1 MKKLTTL
8 FMAVLLLQ
16 SLSIFAQ
23 DAAPLPEENPLA
35 TEPAATIVDGEEEDE
50 EKGFELTGFVDAYY
64 QAGLTESSEAEEPIA
79 FPTSF
84 TDQTNQFAIGMVN
97 LMATKEMGKVSF
109 VGQVGFGPRAVAAN
123 SDSNDDGSFGDN
135 FASTIQQLYVSY
147 SPSDAVTFTLGNFGT
162 FVGYEVI
169 DAPANVNYSTSY
181 LFSNG
186 PFYHTGAKVDFAISD
201 GFGAMIGVFNDN
213 DSKIDAIDG
222 KHIGGQLS
230 FETGGLA
237 A

>member
-201 GFGAMIGVFNDN
+201 GFGKMVRY
-213 DSKIDAIDG
+213 
-222 KHIGGQLS
+222 
-230 FETGGLA
+230 
-237 A
+237 